1 MNKFLTHTSDTLDTY
16 DAEIIEDIPEQF
28 DLSRYKSK
36 SNNNTTKSITEQYNH
51 NHKPT
56 SSSSTLLHDPTTN
69 DYYKQNKQP
78 IKSQLD
84 SNSQAQFTNQQQQQ
98 YYPPYTYQYNTNN
111 TPTSQPRYL
120 TSSQDYT
127 QQQQQQQQQIN
138 YDTSSSKKKSSKYP
152 PPSPQDYTRYTSQTN
167 SSSSSSS
174 GTNPTGSVPWTTRA
188 RSDERKKNSFDED
201 NEENEYTNEH
211 TSSKK
216 EYFLKG
222 GDDVPTTK
230 KWLINRENLTDNH
243 SSSSSY
249 HNKKSMLKSD
259 AYSRSDSGSIH
270 FGSNVIVSSTPAAA
284 VHTSSGL
291 HVDHPTMPK
300 SIKPAI
306 KKHGV
311 TFDEKLEV
319 YEVKNPHYGL
329 EVKSE
334 KREQKKK
341 KKDRQKEEETWIKTK
356 FDMKSRIQQQN
367 MNLYY
372 FYEKTLIYNALVY
385 YEEKYYRN
393 SIMKLQDKLKSSKTD
408 EKLKEHFLQI
418 IEREN
423 QTTVDIIKSIQRDYY
438 SKLEPFCNQF
448 QTTIEKLH
456 TFPGMYQIIQ
466 QTAGSVQYSE
476 IVSVYVSKEQNSSPS
491 TLRKILG
498 HDGSNSS
505 GNSSSRHHHSHLM
518 STIHHHHP
526 IKPPNTNQRK
536 NNEPWIHKNVLAAI
550 DMHVREIS
558 YSSYKTL
565 TDFIYKLNEVCE
577 NDLHRARYFKLC

>member
-36 SNNNTTKSITEQYNH
+36 SNNDTTTTKSITEQYNH

-56 SSSSTLLHDPTTN
+56 SSSTLLHDPTTN

-84 SNSQAQFTNQQQQQ
+84 SNSQAQFTNQQQQ
-98 YYPPYTYQYNTNN
+98 YYPPYTYQYNINN

-127 QQQQQQQQQIN
+127 QQKQVN

-167 SSSSSSS
+167 SSTSSSS
-174 GTNPTGSVPWTTRA
+174 GTNSTGSVPWTTRA

-211 TSSKK
+211 TTSKK

-243 SSSSSY
+243 SSSY

-505 GNSSSRHHHSHLM
+505 GNSSSRHHHNHLM
-518 STIHHHHP
+518 STIHHHHHHHP

>member
-127 QQQQQQQQQIN
+127 QQQQQQQIN

-498 HDGSNSS
+498 HDGSN
-505 GNSSSRHHHSHLM
+505 
-518 STIHHHHP
+518 
-526 IKPPNTNQRK
+526 
-536 NNEPWIHKNVLAAI
+536 
-550 DMHVREIS
+550 REIS